1 MEYNDQMKNRVKRM
15 EGQLRGIL
23 KMMEENKD
31 CKEVITQLSAVR
43 SAVDRTIGVIVSSN
57 LVECVQDAGV
67 NGEKT
72 DEMIK
77 EAVNLLVKSRW
88 NSRVDIFFSFV
99 MIPIGVIVKRKGGI
113 KMNADKV
120 LDAKGLACP
129 MPIVKSRMA
138 INELEGGKY

>member
-23 KMMEENKD
+23 KMMEEDKD

-57 LVECVQDAGV
+57 LVECVREAEQ

-72 DEMIK
+72 DEFIK
-77 EAVNLLVKSRW
+77 EAVNLLVKSR
-88 NSRVDIFFSFV
+88 
-99 MIPIGVIVKRKGGI
+99 
-113 KMNADKV
+113 
-120 LDAKGLACP
+120 
-129 MPIVKSRMA
+129 
-138 INELEGGKY
+138 